1 MTLIIYASAGHGHKS
16 AALSIEEEIRLRP
29 ELGEAEALDSL
40 TITTPLFAK
49 LYPGTYW
56 YMVHY
61 LPQIWRFFYWLFNLK
76 IIHNLDQFLKN
87 FTSRPLKNFTDVI
100 RIKRPDTIIFTHFL
114 GIHNAVQLRKTRQ
127 IFCKIHVVVTDFFTH
142 ALWINKDVDMYYVM
156 AEETKQDIVKKWGI
170 SPEKIK
176 VTGIPISRKFS
187 DSGIKKDRTV
197 LESLGLK
204 KDRLTILFSSG
215 SFGIGPTEKFLNAL
229 APLAQKVQA
238 VIVCGHNVRMKEFL
252 DKEKFAFPVTVL
264 GFVTNME
271 ELMGASDLIVAK
283 PGGVT
288 TCESIIKDL
297 PMVVSSYIPGQE
309 AGNLKLL
316 EIHKACW
323 HLSNNTKQFYETIK
337 SILDNPSVLENKK
350 INLLKLRRPNATKE
364 IVESILKS

>member
-1 MTLIIYASAGHGHKS
+1 MILIIYASAGHGHKS
-16 AALSIEEEIRLRP
+16 AALSVLEEMKLRP

-40 TITTPLFAK
+40 TVTTPLFWK

-76 IIHNLDQFLKN
+76 MIHNLDQFLKK
-87 FTSRPLKNFTDVI
+87 FTSKPIKNFVDVI
-100 RIKRPDTIIFTHFL
+100 RIKRPDIIVFTHFL
-114 GIHNAVQLRKTRQ
+114 GIYNAVQLRKSRQ

-156 AEETKQDIVKKWGI
+156 AEETKKDMVRKWGLD
-170 SPEKIK
+170 PEKIK
-176 VTGIPISRKFS
+176 VTGIPIAKKFS
-187 DSGIKKDRTV
+187 DSGIRKDRSV
-197 LESLGLK
+197 LESMGLR

-215 SFGIGPTEKFLNAL
+215 SFGIGPTEKFLDAL
-229 APLAQKVQA
+229 SPLAQKVQA
-238 VIVCGHNVRMKEFL
+238 VIVCGNNVRMKEFL
-252 DKEKFAFPVTVL
+252 EKETFAFPVAVL

-297 PMVVSSYIPGQE
+297 PMIISSYIPGQE
-309 AGNLKLL
+309 AGNLRLL

-323 HLSNNTKQFYETIK
+323 HLANSPQCFYETIK
-337 SILDNPSVLENKK
+337 NILDKPSILENKK
-350 INLLKLRRPNATKE
+350 ANLLKLRRASATK
-364 IVESILKS
+364 LP